1 MLKYLGGGTNLVDL
15 MRETVEAPSALVD
28 VTGLSTEIE
37 ETDDGGLM
45 IGAATRNTTVAEH
58 PAVRTRYPM
67 LTRAIVAGASA
78 QIRNMATVGGNL
90 LQRTRCT
97 YFYDTDGS
105 RCNKRS
111 PGQGCD
117 AIEGFN
123 RIHAI
128 LGASPA
134 CVATHPS
141 DMCVALAA
149 LDAVVHLRSASG
161 ERTVALC
168 DLHRLPEDRPDV
180 ETVLEPGELITAV
193 QLPQSD
199 LAAHST
205 YRKVRDRSSY
215 AFALVSVAA
224 ALELDGDTIAGARL
238 ALGGVAPKPWRA
250 WRAEEA
256 LRGRPATEASFL
268 QAADAELA
276 DRPST
281 PWQRVQGRPCPPHA
295 RRRPATADRG
305 SSPMSTAES
314 RPAVAI
320 AREGWTPNAGPD
332 PVIRAKRGLIGA
344 QVSRLD
350 GPLKVRG
357 EARFA
362 AEYVMEGMVYAALRY
377 STIARGRITTLDT
390 RAAEAAAGIVLVMT
404 HRNAPRMQPPPLF
417 LTAPQ
422 GGRGQ
427 RPAVMQDDSIHWNG
441 EPVAVVLAETQEQAD
456 HAASLIKVAYE
467 SSAPRSFEE
476 ASAHPR
482 TPDSLVGQ
490 PVQVLV
496 GDAEAALEDAP
507 HSVDLTYRTPRH
519 NHNAIEPHA
528 VTLAWDGDDLI
539 VHDASQGVK
548 LHAWTLAQVFEIDES
563 QVHLTSPYVGGG
575 FGGKTLWSHHLL
587 GAAASK
593 LAGRP
598 VRVTLS
604 REGVYRLIG
613 GRTNTEQRVAIGAD
627 DDGRFTALIHTGL
640 SAMTAHNALAEQFT
654 FPARHMY
661 ATETLKTDQQ
671 VVDMDMLS
679 NSFMRAPGESVGTF
693 ALESAIDELA
703 IELDLDPIELRIHN
717 EPDKDPSSGLPF
729 SARHLVD
736 AWRAGAER
744 FGWERRTA
752 PGTRRE
758 GEWLIGTGCASATY
772 PYHRFPGAGARITLA
787 KTGHATVE
795 VPANDMG
802 MGTSTTQTIITA
814 ERLGLPLERVTVAH
828 GDSSF
833 PGSMIA
839 GGSSQT
845 ASIAGAVIAAQRA
858 LVEHLLAL
866 ADDDSPLAGLT
877 ADEVGGRD
885 EGLCELA
892 DPTRWESYSKILE
905 RAGRDELTVVASA
918 ADPEEMQTYS
928 MHSFGAVFCE
938 VRVNTVTGETRVD
951 RVLGSY
957 DCGRIINPKTAASQ
971 FRGGIIMGIGLA
983 LMEDTEFDE
992 RTARIMNPSLAEY
1005 HVPVHMD
1012 VPRIEV
1018 MWTDIP
1024 DPYAP
1029 AGARGIG
1036 EIGITGVA
1044 AAVANAIYNASGR
1057 RVRDLPITLD
1067 KLL

>member
-1 MLKYLGGGTNLVDL
+1 MT
-15 MRETVEAPSALVD
+15 
-28 VTGLSTEIE
+28 
-37 ETDDGGLM
+37 
-45 IGAATRNTTVAEH
+45 
-58 PAVRTRYPM
+58 PADP
-67 LTRAIVAGASA
+67 
-78 QIRNMATVGGNL
+78 Q
-90 LQRTRCT
+90 
-97 YFYDTDGS
+97 
-105 RCNKRS
+105 
-111 PGQGCD
+111 
-117 AIEGFN
+117 
-123 RIHAI
+123 
-128 LGASPA
+128 
-134 CVATHPS
+134 
-141 DMCVALAA
+141 
-149 LDAVVHLRSASG
+149 
-161 ERTVALC
+161 
-168 DLHRLPEDRPDV
+168 
-180 ETVLEPGELITAV
+180 TAV
-193 QLPQSD
+193 SIASD
-199 LAAHST
+199 
-205 YRKVRDRSSY
+205 
-215 AFALVSVAA
+215 
-224 ALELDGDTIAGARL
+224 
-238 ALGGVAPKPWRA
+238 
-250 WRAEEA
+250 
-256 LRGRPATEASFL
+256 
-268 QAADAELA
+268 
-276 DRPST
+276 
-281 PWQRVQGRPCPPHA
+281 
-295 RRRPATADRG
+295 
-305 SSPMSTAES
+305 
-314 RPAVAI
+314 
-320 AREGWTPNAGPD
+320 GWTPNAGPD
-332 PVIRAKRGLIGA
+332 PVLSTKRGLIGA

-377 STIARGRITTLDT
+377 STVARGRITALDT
-390 RAAEAAAGIVLVMT
+390 TAAEAAAGVVLVMT
-404 HRNAPRMQPPPLF
+404 HRNTPRMQPPPVF
-417 LTAPQ
+417 LTAPKAA
-422 GGRGQ
+422 GGSSL
-427 RPAVMQDDSIHWNG
+427 PVMQDDSIHWNG

-456 HAASLIKVAYE
+456 HAASLIEVAYE
-467 SSAPRSFEE
+467 SSTPRTFEE
-476 ASAHPR
+476 AKAHPR

-507 HSVDLTYRTPRH
+507 HSVDRVFTTPRH

-528 VTLAWDGDDLI
+528 VTLAWDDDELV

-548 LHAWTLAQVFEIDES
+548 LHAWTFAQVFGIDES
-563 QVHLTSPYVGGG
+563 QVHLTSLYVGGG

-604 REGVYRLIG
+604 REGVYRLVG

-627 DDGRFTALIHTGL
+627 DAGRFTALVHTGI
-640 SAMTAHNALAEQFT
+640 SAMTPYNALAEQFT
-654 FPARHMY
+654 FPARHIY

-671 VVDMDMLS
+671 VVDMDMLA

-703 IELDLDPIELRIHN
+703 IELGLDPIELRIRN

-744 FGWERRTA
+744 FGWQRRAA

-758 GEWLIGTGCASATY
+758 GEWLIGMGCATATY
-772 PYHRFPGAGARITLA
+772 PYHRFPGGGARIRLD

-833 PGSMIA
+833 PGSMLA
-839 GGSSQT
+839 GGSGQT
-845 ASIAGAVIAAQRA
+845 ASIIGAVIAAHRA
-858 LVEHLLAL
+858 LVEQLLAL
-866 ADDDSPLAGLT
+866 ADDDSPLAGLS
-877 ADEVGGRD
+877 ADEVGGRN

-892 DPTRWESYSKILE
+892 DPSRWESYSTILE
-905 RAGRDELTVVASA
+905 RAGRDEVIVVASA
-918 ADPEEMQTYS
+918 ADPEETQAHS
-928 MHSFGAVFCE
+928 MHSTGAVFCE

-951 RVLGSY
+951 RLLGSY

-983 LMEDTEFDE
+983 LMEDTTFDE
-992 RTARIMNPSLAEY
+992 RNGRIMNPSLAEY

-1012 VPRIEV
+1012 VPNIEV

-1044 AAVANAIYNASGR
+1044 AAIANAIYNATGR

>member
-1 MLKYLGGGTNLVDL
+1 M
-15 MRETVEAPSALVD
+15 SA
-28 VTGLSTEIE
+28 
-37 ETDDGGLM
+37 
-45 IGAATRNTTVAEH
+45 
-58 PAVRTRYPM
+58 
-67 LTRAIVAGASA
+67 
-78 QIRNMATVGGNL
+78 
-90 LQRTRCT
+90 
-97 YFYDTDGS
+97 
-105 RCNKRS
+105 
-111 PGQGCD
+111 
-117 AIEGFN
+117 
-123 RIHAI
+123 
-128 LGASPA
+128 
-134 CVATHPS
+134 
-141 DMCVALAA
+141 
-149 LDAVVHLRSASG
+149 
-161 ERTVALC
+161 
-168 DLHRLPEDRPDV
+168 
-180 ETVLEPGELITAV
+180 
-193 QLPQSD
+193 
-199 LAAHST
+199 
-205 YRKVRDRSSY
+205 
-215 AFALVSVAA
+215 
-224 ALELDGDTIAGARL
+224 
-238 ALGGVAPKPWRA
+238 
-250 WRAEEA
+250 
-256 LRGRPATEASFL
+256 
-268 QAADAELA
+268 
-276 DRPST
+276 
-281 PWQRVQGRPCPPHA
+281 
-295 RRRPATADRG
+295 
-305 SSPMSTAES
+305 AES
-314 RPAVAI
+314 RSGVPI
-320 AREGWTPNAGPD
+320 APEGWTPTAGPD
-332 PVIRAKRGLIGA
+332 PVLSTKRGLIGA

-362 AEYVMEGMVYAALRY
+362 AEYAMEGMVYAALRY
-377 STIARGRITTLDT
+377 STVARGRISMLDT
-390 RAAEAAAGIVLVMT
+390 NAAEAAAGVVLVMT
-404 HRNAPRMQPPPLF
+404 YRNAPRMAPPPLF
-417 LTAPQ
+417 LTAPKAAA
-422 GGRGQ
+422 GSDL
-427 RPAVMQDDSIHWNG
+427 PVMQDDSIHWNG
-441 EPVAVVLAETQEQAD
+441 EPVALVLAETQEQAD
-456 HAASLIKVAYE
+456 HAASLINVAYE
-467 SSAPRSFEE
+467 SSTPRTFEE
-476 ASAHPR
+476 AKANPR

-490 PVQVLV
+490 PVQVAV
-496 GDAEAALEDAP
+496 GDAEAALADAR
-507 HSVDLTYRTPRH
+507 HSIDLTYRTPRH

-548 LHAWTLAQVFEIDES
+548 LHAWTLAQVFGIDEE

-575 FGGKTLWSHHLL
+575 FGGKTMWSHHLL

-627 DDGRFTALIHTGL
+627 DDGRFTALIHTGI
-640 SAMTAHNALAEQFT
+640 SAMTSHNALAEQFT

-671 VVDMDMLS
+671 VADMDMLA

-703 IELDLDPIELRIHN
+703 IELDLDPIELRIRN
-717 EPDKDPSSGLPF
+717 EPEKDPSSGLAF
-729 SARHLVD
+729 SARQLVD

-744 FGWERRTA
+744 FGWERRA
-752 PGTRRE
+752 RPGARRE
-758 GEWLIGTGCASATY
+758 GEWLIGMGCASATY
-772 PYHRFPGAGARITLA
+772 PYHRFPGAAARVRLD
-787 KTGHATVE
+787 KTGHITVE

-802 MGTSTTQTIITA
+802 MGTATTQTIVTA
-814 ERLGLPLERVTVAH
+814 ERFGLPLERVSVAD

-845 ASIAGAVIAAQRA
+845 ASIIASVIAAHRA
-858 LVEHLLAL
+858 LIEQLLAL
-866 ADDDSPLAGLT
+866 GGGDSPLAGLT
-877 ADEVGGRD
+877 VDEVGGRD

-892 DPTRWESYSKILE
+892 DPDRWESYSRILE

-918 ADPEEMQTYS
+918 ADPEEMQAYS

-938 VRVNTVTGETRVD
+938 VRVNAVTGETRVD

-957 DCGRIINPKTAASQ
+957 DCGTIINPKTAASQ

-992 RTARIMNPSLAEY
+992 RTGRIMNPSLAEY

-1012 VPRIEV
+1012 VPRIEL
-1018 MWTDIP
+1018 MWTDVP

-1044 AAVANAIYNASGR
+1044 AAVANAVYNAIGR